1 MNRPLPE
8 VITDILTYN
17 GAVVE
22 KVFEKDAGKS
32 LEVITPSEISA
43 KLNIP
48 EYSILRFSY
57 KDTSVETVYA
67 SYDSDF
73 FNSINILFTG
83 RGRLAASSIEPYMPN
98 TDKIAKTIK
107 DKITFANATFR
118 LEKTDTSSI
127 SYILVFFKYVAISDE
142 KHEGILPVLINELNS
157 STVSCIPDID
167 GIVER
172 LQDPPPLNP
181 LPQGEGRLEGQSRGE
196 DAKIIPPPLTG
207 GGQGEGGL
215 RGFSMKDKVWLN
227 ILQSTHASALQAIE
241 VNMKDFIKSLERRL
255 NRDIK
260 RVYEY
265 YEALKAEAKNLIE
278 KKAASGGDAIEK
290 LLKKIE
296 VIESE
301 REWKIQDLIA
311 KYALTIKA
319 EPVAAIRIATKTPVF
334 WIDIK
339 RRLASRRFPV
349 TYNPIIKHLDALPC
363 ESCFYPRNGYYIC
376 DDKQH
381 IICGNCF
388 KGCSSCGKQ
397 YCKACFKNGCPRH

>member
-17 GAVVE
+17 GAAVEVVE
-22 KVFEKDAGKS
+22 KVAGKS
-32 LEVITPSEISA
+32 LEAIIPSEISA

-57 KDTSVETVYA
+57 EDTSGEAVYA

-73 FNSINILFTG
+73 FNSISNLFTG
-83 RGRLAASSIEPYMPN
+83 RGRLAASFIEPYMPN

-107 DKITFANATFR
+107 DKITFVNAAFR
-118 LEKTDTSSI
+118 PDKTDTADI
-127 SYILVFFKYVAISDE
+127 TYTLVFFKYVAISDE

-157 STVSCIPDID
+157 STVHCIPDIA
-167 GIVER
+167 GIIDR
-172 LQDPPPLNP
+172 LHT
-181 LPQGEGRLEGQSRGE
+181 
-196 DAKIIPPPLTG
+196 PPPLTG
-207 GGQGEGGL
+207 VGQGEGEL
-215 RGFSMKDKVWLN
+215 RKISNTLQI
-227 ILQSTHASALQAIE
+227 ILYSTHTSALQAIE
-241 VNMKDFIKSLERRL
+241 ANMQDFIKSLERRL

-265 YEALKAEAKNLIE
+265 YETLKSETKYLID
-278 KKAASGGDAIEK
+278 KKSASGGDGVEK

-296 VIESE
+296 AIESE
-301 REWKIQDLIA
+301 REWKIHDLIA

-319 EPVAAIRIATKTPVF
+319 EPAAAIRIATKAPVF

-363 ESCFYPRNGYYIC
+363 ESCYYPRNGYYVC

-388 KGCSSCGKQ
+388 KPCPSCKKE
-397 YCKACFKNGCPRH
+397 YCRACFKTGCPRCRKT

>member
-8 VITDILTYN
+8 VLTDILTYN

-22 KVFEKDAGKS
+22 AVEKDAGES
-32 LEVITPSEISA
+32 LEVIIPSEISA

-57 KDTSVETVYA
+57 NDTSGNTVYA

-73 FNSINILFTG
+73 FNSINNLFAGTG
-83 RGRLAASSIEPYMPN
+83 RIAYSFIEPYVPN
-98 TDKIAKTIK
+98 TDKIAKTLK
-107 DKITFANATFR
+107 DKITFLNATFR
-118 LEKTDTSSI
+118 SDKTDSSNI
-127 SYILVFFKYVAISDE
+127 SYMLVFFKYVAISDE
-142 KHEGILPVLINELNS
+142 KHEGIFPVLINELNS
-157 STVSCIPDID
+157 STVHSIPDVA

-172 LQDPPPLNP
+172 L
-181 LPQGEGRLEGQSRGE
+181 
-196 DAKIIPPPLTG
+196 
-207 GGQGEGGL
+207 GEGGL
-215 RGFSMKDKVWLN
+215 RGFSIKDKAWLN
-227 ILQSTHASALQAIE
+227 ILQSTHTSALQAIE
-241 VNMKDFIKSLERRL
+241 VNMRDFIKSLERRL

-265 YEALKAEAKNLIE
+265 YETLKSETNNLIE
-278 KKAASGGDAIEK
+278 KKAATGGDGVEK

-349 TYNPIIKHLDALPC
+349 TYNPITKHLDALPC
-363 ESCFYPRNGYYIC
+363 ESCFYPGNGYYIC

-388 KGCSSCGKQ
+388 KECPSCGKQ
-397 YCKACFKNGCPRH
+397 YCKACFKNGCPRCKKISG